1 MADRLTQLQDE
12 VNKVIQ
18 LKPNITKFFFLTI
31 FPIFFPQQAE
41 HFCNSL
47 GVLQQCST
55 PSKFAGFDRTGSQT
69 PQQSTEDYALLF
81 STLIS
86 RCAKDIDAIIDSLPS
101 EENSETV
108 QNQALRKLENEN
120 QVAADRLEEVVR
132 KGEVLLETIQNA
144 LSEIA
149 QAQLDMKT
157 SLTPKTAK

>member
-1 MADRLTQLQDE
+1 M
-12 VNKVIQ
+12 
-18 LKPNITKFFFLTI
+18 
-31 FPIFFPQQAE
+31 
-41 HFCNSL
+41 
-47 GVLQQCST
+47 
-55 PSKFAGFDRTGSQT
+55 
-69 PQQSTEDYALLF
+69 
-81 STLIS
+81 
-86 RCAKDIDAIIDSLPS
+86 PS